1 MSFGQHKAGILL
13 NYINEA
19 VKILTTLIYTPVMLR
34 LLGQSEYGLYQ
45 MVGAIVANLSLL
57 SFGFGSAY
65 VRYFYRYRTKQDD
78 RGIARLNGMFL
89 LIFCAVAA
97 ICLACGLVMR
107 TNAVHVFGD
116 GLTAG
121 ELEKAR
127 ILLLI
132 LTVNM
137 AVTFPNSVFDC
148 YVTAHERFFF
158 QKLLRLAQSVLNPF
172 LTLPLLMMGYGSVS
186 VVMVTTILTFSTFFV
201 NIYYCVRKLRMAFSF
216 RKLQFS
222 LLWEMWVFTF
232 FIFLNQI
239 IDQINWNVDK
249 FLLGRI
255 SGTKSVA
262 VYGVGAQINNMY
274 IQMSVAISSI
284 FVPRV
289 NRIVAESDDET
300 ELTRLMSKVGRMQLA
315 VLALILSGFILW
327 GRDFLQ
333 LWVGDGYSVSYYV
346 ALLLLIPVTVPLIQ
360 NLGIEIQR
368 AKNLHKVR
376 SAVYTGLAVCNVL
389 LSIVL
394 IRLWD
399 SVGAAAGT
407 AISMILGNI
416 LFMNWYYHRK
426 MKLDMVAFWR
436 EIVKMMPAILLAVL
450 WGLFFRQ
457 VVVVRGWI
465 SLLLCVLVYTA
476 GYGISMW
483 LLGWSREEKHGI
495 SDFLKRMHEEKH
507 NDCQ

>member
-1 MSFGQHKAGILL
+1 MHNAQHKAGILL

-65 VRYFYRYRTKQDD
+65 VRYFYRYRTKRDD
-78 RGIARLNGMFL
+78 QGIARLNGMFL
-89 LIFCAVAA
+89 LIFCAIAA
-97 ICLACGLVMR
+97 ICLGCGLVLHA
-107 TNAVHVFGD
+107 NAAHIFGD

-121 ELEKAR
+121 ELEKAG

-137 AVTFPNSVFDC
+137 AITFPNSVFDC

-186 VVMVTTILTFSTFFV
+186 VVMVTTILTFSAFFV
-201 NIYYCVRKLRMAFSF
+201 NIYYCARKLRMTFSF
-216 RKLQFS
+216 RKLQLS
-222 LLWEMWVFTF
+222 LLWEMWAFTF

-239 IDQINWNVDK
+239 IDQINWSVDK

-255 SGTKSVA
+255 SGTNSVA
-262 VYGVGAQINNMY
+262 VYGVGAQINSMY
-274 IQMSVAISSI
+274 LQMSVAISGI

-300 ELTRLMSKVGRMQLA
+300 ELTRLMSQVGRMQFA
-315 VLALILSGFILW
+315 VLALILSGFIIW
-327 GRDFLQ
+327 GQDFLR
-333 LWVGDGYSVSYYV
+333 LWVGDGYSASYQV

-368 AKNLHKVR
+368 AKNLHKIR
-376 SAVYTGLAVCNVL
+376 SVVYTGLAVCNVL

-426 MKLDMVAFWR
+426 MKLNMIAFWS
-436 EIVKMMPAILLAVL
+436 EIAKMMPAVLLAVL
-450 WGLFFRQ
+450 WGLLLRRLFAIQ
-457 VVVVRGWI
+457 GWLTLLI
-465 SLLLCVLVYTA
+465 SVLVYTA
-476 GYGISMW
+476 GYGVSMW
-483 LLGWSREEKHGI
+483 LLGMNREEKYGI
-495 SDFLKRMHEEKH
+495 FGFLKRPRKDEHR
-507 NDCQ
+507 DCR